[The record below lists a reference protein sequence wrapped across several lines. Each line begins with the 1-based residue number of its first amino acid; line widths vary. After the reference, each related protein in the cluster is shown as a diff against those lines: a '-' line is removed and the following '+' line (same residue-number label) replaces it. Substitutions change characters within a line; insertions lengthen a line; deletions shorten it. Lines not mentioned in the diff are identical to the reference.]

1 MSKEEMIFAD
11 GVNVTKPFP
20 EIIKLSINTEKFIDF
35 LTAYK
40 NEKGYVNIDIL
51 KSRNK
56 DTYYAKLNVWQ
67 PKKKEQ
73 EEQIIDDEIP
83 F

>member
-1 MSKEEMIFAD
+1 MNTKEEIVFAD
-11 GVNVTKPFP
+11 GVKVTNPFP

-56 DTYYAKLNVWQ
+56 DAYYAKLNTWQ
-67 PKKKEQ
+67 PKKKLTD
-73 EEQIIDDEIP
+73 EELNEIP